1 MDYTKTSK
9 NVITEVQKGMKKI
22 KNKELIEHYSDYT
35 SSKCVSIQNLIN
47 YLEDKK
53 SENKGTPE
61 VKSIN
66 DDLRILREYLKLY
79 SVV

>member
-9 NVITEVQKGMKKI
+9 KVITEVQKGMKKI
-22 KNKELIEHYSDYT
+22 KNKELTENYIDYT
-35 SSKCVSIQNLIN
+35 NSKCVSIQNLIN

-53 SENKGTPE
+53 NENKGTPE

-66 DDLRILREYLKLY
+66 NDLKILREYLKLY

>member
-9 NVITEVQKGMKKI
+9 KVITSVDKGIKKI
-22 KNKELIEHYSDYT
+22 NNDELVNYYKDYT
-35 SSKCVSIQNLIN
+35 TSKCISIQNLID

-53 SENKGTPE
+53 NENKGTPE

-66 DDLRILREYLKLY
+66 DDLKMLHDYLKLY
-79 SVV
+79 SVT